1 MAQQLFHQI
10 LRCLLLYR
18 QLLRAGAQKDFL
30 QPVHWLHFSVQQFY
44 RHWDVL
50 GLLQRKFLAA
60 GALLKKD
67 SPRWIFHLLQQQ
79 QVQQLQWVQQLLLQ
93 LQFQQLE
100 SLQQLP
106 EQLLVLLQAQFLLIL
121 YGQKAQ

>member
-30 QPVHWLHFSVQQFY
+30 QPVHWLHFSVQQFC

-50 GLLQRKFLAA
+50 GLLQRKFLAV

-79 QVQQLQWVQQLLLQ
+79 QVQQLRRVLQ

>member
-67 SPRWIFHLLQQQ
+67 SPRWIFHLPEPR
-79 QVQQLQWVQQLLLQ
+79 WVQQLLLQ